1 MYLVSLFSIYI
12 SPAKRDYLRLSF
24 KSLHHSSPIENQKLK
39 NSKKTPRFP
48 IVRKIKEKNC
58 TSSANF
64 TSLLFPLPKKQ
75 NKKNPPSKK
84 GGPQQ
89 ARNNLDI
96 ANRYRLSSIHPEE
109 GGDNAP
115 VSFGYRLENSE
126 MGTGP
131 RIRVSR
137 EKGLILGIPPRQL
150 ERPWPGSR

>member
-1 MYLVSLFSIYI
+1 MKFQDLVS
-12 SPAKRDYLRLSF
+12 RLSF
-24 KSLHHSSPIENQKLK
+24 LSSKTRLPSFLQITPPLFSKTK
-39 NSKKTPRFP
+39 NSKTQKKTPRFP